1 MNDRLNGDKKNMPW
15 DRVVEIAGDP
25 VRLARYLGRLIKDER
40 VPRTAKLKLL
50 GSGLYGWIDGDLIPD
65 DIDALPGLGY
75 IDDVILLVHGIKCL
89 IAETDKTVA
98 VELWPGDEASFK
110 RVLSAVAWLDNQLFE
125 RARNAL
131 GNLLTRIFRPD
142 VGPSSGRQT

>member
-1 MNDRLNGDKKNMPW
+1 MNGQLNGGKSNMSW

-65 DIDALPGLGY
+65 NIDALPGLGY

-131 GNLLTRIFRPD
+131 GNLLTRIFGPH